1 MATWRLLTDAEARE
15 TWDAAL
21 LQLDNYSPYQSYA
34 WGEYRRSLGWDPCRW
49 AAYDDS
55 GAIVAMMS
63 GVLRRYPMKFG
74 LIWSEGGPIGDLEL
88 CNTDLHDAI
97 KKTTGLKH
105 VYCRFRCDR
114 ERQTIDALQLNTQGW
129 NRSWFN
135 LTSNFSMCLDL
146 TGDESKILSTASR
159 NFKRN
164 LARSESEN
172 ITTRQWFD
180 PDIDEMLSVYTS
192 MQEVKGLEDIQT
204 RDELEHLLN
213 ACERDLVIFRSDDEK
228 GNIVS
233 LSGCF
238 VLGDRAWVV
247 LSATS
252 KRGRELYASYSTFWA
267 MLRRCQQ
274 MGSKWCDLAGIDPI
288 RNPGVYRFK
297 KDTGA
302 KHLEY
307 LGEWDW
313 ATSPT
318 FTWLGNWGISQR
330 NAFNHPVV
338 SRVKSVVGYAS
349 SFGKR
354 CLEGTRSLR
363 DRFKVAIGQG
373 ALGTEFLT
381 GELSAVIEEG
391 HALGSALLA
400 FGF

>member
-1 MATWRLLTDAEARE
+1 MVTWRLMTDAEARE

-21 LQLDNYSPYQSYA
+21 LKLDNYSPFQSYA
-34 WGEYRRSLGWDPCRW
+34 WGEYRRSLGWEPCRW
-49 AAYDDS
+49 AAYDES
-55 GAIVAMMS
+55 GTVVAMMS

-74 LIWSEGGPIGDLEL
+74 LIWSEGGPIGDLKL

-114 ERQTIDALQLNTQGW
+114 ERQTIDALQLNAQGW

-135 LTSNFSMCLDL
+135 LTSNFSMYLDL
-146 TGDESKILSTASR
+146 TGDEAKILSAASR

-164 LARSESEN
+164 LVKSAKTL
-172 ITTRQWFD
+172 TTHQWHD

-192 MQEVKGLEDIQT
+192 MQEVKGLEDIHT
-204 RDELEHLLN
+204 RDELQNLLR
-213 ACERDLVIFRSDDEK
+213 ACERELMVFRSDDEN
-228 GNIVS
+228 GNVVS
-233 LSGCF
+233 LTGCL

-267 MLRRCQQ
+267 MLQRCQN
-274 MGSKWCDLAGIDPI
+274 MGLYWCDLAGIDPV

-297 KDTGA
+297 RETGA

-313 ATSPT
+313 ATSPS
-318 FTWLGNWGISQR
+318 FAWLGNWGISRR
-330 NAFNHPVV
+330 NAFSYPAIGH
-338 SRVKSVVGYAS
+338 VKSFVSNVS
-349 SFGKR
+349 VIGKR
-354 CLEGTRSLR
+354 CLEGPRSIR
-363 DRFKVAIGQG
+363 AKFKVAVGQG
-373 ALGTEFLT
+373 AFGTEFLT
-381 GELSAVIEEG
+381 GELSALIEEA
-391 HALGSALLA
+391 HALAPALLVL
-400 FGF
+400 GF